1 MTTIE
6 FLANVLLI
14 AIVVVLVLGGAT
26 AGLYALTIYLLM
38 RAKGPLGQR
47 VSERLWWRSGAILL
61 GVGTLGLLGSI
72 PRYFGVGGPVAGT
85 WAVTLAGAFM
95 VVLGRLFMVRHREQV
110 R

>member
-14 AIVVVLVLGGAT
+14 AIVVVLVVGGAT
-26 AGLYALTIYLLM
+26 AGVYGLTLYVLM
-38 RAKGPLGQR
+38 WAKGPLEPR
-47 VSERLWWRSGAILL
+47 TRARLWWRSGAILL

-95 VVLGRLFMVRHREQV
+95 VVLGRRLMIRHRQHL